1 MYILECSRSPEVYR
15 CRYWDPYHSGMGFL
29 LGLWIRNRD
38 SIFHTGSQYV
48 LISTAVDRRYM
59 DIRVM
64 IDGLGLMNDETLDES
79 TGIVVMSDVMEM
91 LGDARKRWDKK

>member
-1 MYILECSRSPEVYR
+1 
-15 CRYWDPYHSGMGFL
+15 
-29 LGLWIRNRD
+29 
-38 SIFHTGSQYV
+38 
-48 LISTAVDRRYM
+48 M

-79 TGIVVMSDVMEM
+79 TGIVVMTDVMEM